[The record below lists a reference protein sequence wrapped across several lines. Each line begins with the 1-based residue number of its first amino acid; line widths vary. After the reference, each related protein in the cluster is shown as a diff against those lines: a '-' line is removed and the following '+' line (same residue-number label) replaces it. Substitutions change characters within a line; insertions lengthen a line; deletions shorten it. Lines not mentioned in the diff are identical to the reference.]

1 MGEPETGQIM
11 PVFPADDRRMIEP
24 AHDVFTPHMSL
35 VPHLPGGSVRV
46 LASANYDS
54 GHWPL
59 ELKQHL
65 DMELTAVYTR
75 SRTPFG
81 FPSGWSGM
89 RAADVTVRL
98 LQALFRHFAVKISE
112 TKFTIL
118 PEVVHA
124 PPREHIAA
132 GAGFVGYLD
141 RLDCQATRPRRKN
154 SRRYGQRLFPSPGCG
169 KCVLASPRL
178 KSAAISTLRLRY
190 FIFYGGQLQWRQQYA
205 DVAAIRQTD
214 LS

>member
-1 MGEPETGQIM
+1 M

-24 AHDVFTPHMSL
+24 VHDVFTPHMSL

-112 TKFTIL
+112 TKFTVL

-124 PPREHIAA
+124 PPQGAYRGWRRLCRLSGQA
-132 GAGFVGYLD
+132 GLPGYTPQEEKQ
-141 RLDCQATRPRRKN
+141 QALWTKTVP
-154 SRRYGQRLFPSPGCG
+154 F
-169 KCVLASPRL
+169 A
-178 KSAAISTLRLRY
+178 RLRQMRAR
-190 FIFYGGQLQWRQQYA
+190 FATPEERCDKHASLALFHFFTAGNFNGGSNTQTSLQ
-205 DVAAIRQTD
+205 
-214 LS
+214 